1 MEGKRILYGYILYL
15 ESAEASGL
23 QACRCFTKYQTL
35 QTSQNLKTN
44 FLRGR
49 FTLPLPPPYRSGS
62 LRCSFGWRRRGR
74 LGPLKNHYKTN
85 TFSPLGLL
93 GPVWVGLLV
102 GLDPSK
108 KAIKTN
114 GFSTFPLSG
123 RARPSHTEIEFFIAD
138 AWSLF

>member
-1 MEGKRILYGYILYL
+1 MFYSCQRAGGRRQNPPRPC
-15 ESAEASGL
+15 ASRRVDAL
-23 QACRCFTKYQTL
+23 TEQQPSKPPKP
-35 QTSQNLKTN
+35 QTSPQG
-44 FLRGR
+44 GR

-74 LGPLKNHYKTN
+74 LGLLQNHYKTN